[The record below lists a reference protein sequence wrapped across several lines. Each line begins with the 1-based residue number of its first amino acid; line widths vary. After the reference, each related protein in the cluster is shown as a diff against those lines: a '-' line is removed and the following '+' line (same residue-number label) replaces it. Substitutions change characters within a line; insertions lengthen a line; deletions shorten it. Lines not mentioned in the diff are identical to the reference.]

1 MGWLPAVG
9 DFLWKGLGIILLMGV
24 VKAMITLPDGIGKRN
39 PPMTPT
45 DASRG
50 IAVLAILI
58 AWIITAL
65 FRGW

>member
-1 MGWLPAVG
+1 MSWLPVVG

-24 VKAMITLPDGIGKRN
+24 AKAMITLPDGIGKQN